1 MSLSHSFEIKH
12 FMLRGSILLCIKTE
26 ISDNIDT
33 APSEVEVE
41 PTQSINEVIILIS
54 DIMRMIDDDKN
65 KSSHFNKS
73 HAISS
78 QVSYNPREEFFL
90 FTTLMEAT
98 MIDRR

>member
-1 MSLSHSFEIKH
+1 MSQLSHTFKLNI
-12 FMLRGSILLCIKTE
+12 FFLRGSILLCIKTE

-54 DIMRMIDDDKN
+54 DIMRMIDDKN
-65 KSSHFNKS
+65 KSPHLNKS
-73 HAISS
+73 HAICS

>member
-12 FMLRGSILLCIKTE
+12 FILRGSILLCIKTE

-54 DIMRMIDDDKN
+54 DIMRMIDDKH

-73 HAISS
+73 HAICS

>member
-1 MSLSHSFEIKH
+1 MSLSHTFEIKH

-54 DIMRMIDDDKN
+54 DIMRMINDKN

-73 HAISS
+73 YALRFHTIQERNSS
-78 QVSYNPREEFFL
+78 FL
-90 FTTLMEAT
+90 QL
-98 MIDRR
+98 